1 MMQKHNLRFHKFGAF
16 AVHVAASIVFLL
28 RATAAFAADDPRFL
42 SLAVVLDQN
51 ITSRDRFKED
61 AAVYKKLDE
70 QADKFVRFRLG
81 RMTPKEKLVWIGDCF
96 SAHNEVPDP
105 FCDFT
110 ITQKAKVLG
119 IGPDTQSQ
127 KEPKPRSAYEVSLA
141 LQTKQWGLLGRYTE
155 RELINGLKRLSG
167 LDKMIPLFDG
177 AMKEKDCM
185 PPRVYSSFALK
196 AEEYFPDPIARAHAI
211 SLYDKSINCTRVEDE
226 TSYKARY
233 RLALLYIA
241 EDKCNP
247 AAPLLDTVALKVG
260 GEYQSRASYWRY
272 FCAKKLGQEDIA
284 AAHMNRLLKD
294 FQLSYHV
301 LLLQEGSVNELVRQV
316 RNRDPKVRFR
326 SEIRKDLNLVVMA
339 AEVLL
344 ARESTV
350 LAKEMVDYLVDRM
363 EQTEPDFRLYVATLQ
378 HRLGETLDKFKVLS
392 GVFKDSPELI
402 ANTSLQMYYPLNRF
416 DIMSKHKGKLDP
428 YLAASIIRQES
439 AFRENARSQAG
450 ALGLM
455 QLMPA
460 TASRLERVSRREL
473 YDAHTNIRLG
483 VKYFTKVLSKFS
495 NDGELALAAYNAGP
509 DKVDDWKRRYVTQNR
524 MLFVDLIPFKE
535 TREYV
540 AAIGRNYFWY
550 LALYDRKVVEDS
562 GPSRTLASQSPL
574 HPPGIMQKVF
584 ALSKTP
590 ERPLF
595 SFFLK

>member
-1 MMQKHNLRFHKFGAF
+1 MMQKHSLRSHTLGTFGIYAAATIVF
-16 AVHVAASIVFLL
+16 FLRAASAL
-28 RATAAFAADDPRFL
+28 AGDDPRFL

-61 AAVYKKLDE
+61 AAIYKKLDD
-70 QADKFVRFRLG
+70 QAEKFVRFRLN
-81 RMTPKEKLVWIGDCF
+81 RMNSKEKLVWIGDCF
-96 SAHNEVPDP
+96 AAHNEVPDP

-119 IGPDTQSQ
+119 IGPEPKSQ

-141 LQTKQWGLLGRYTE
+141 LQTKQWGLLGHYSE
-155 RELINGLKRLSG
+155 RELINGLKRISG

-196 AEEYFPDPIARAHAI
+196 AEEFFPDPTARAHAI

-241 EDKCNP
+241 EDKCSP

-284 AAHMNRLLKD
+284 AAHMSRLLKD

-326 SEIRKDLNLVVMA
+326 SDIRKDLNLVVMA
-339 AEVLL
+339 VEVLL
-344 ARESTV
+344 ARESNV
-350 LAKEMVDYLVDRM
+350 LAQEMLDYLVDRID
-363 EQTEPDFRLYVATLQ
+363 QTEPDFRLYVATLQ
-378 HRLGETLDKFKVLS
+378 HRLGETLNKFKVLS
-392 GVFKDSPELI
+392 GVFKDNPELI
-402 ANTSLQMYYPLNRF
+402 ANTSLQMYYPLKRF
-416 DIMSKHKGKLDP
+416 DIMTKHKGRLDP

-450 ALGLM
+450 AMGLM
-455 QLMPA
+455 QLMPG
-460 TASRLERVSRREL
+460 TASRMERVSRREL
-473 YDAHTNIRLG
+473 FDAHTNIRLG
-483 VKYFTKVLSKFS
+483 VKYFSRVLAKFS

-509 DKVDDWKRRYVTQNR
+509 DKVDDWKRRYLTTNR

-550 LALYDRKVVEDS
+550 LALYDRKAVEES
-562 GPSRTLASQSPL
+562 GPNRTLAAQSPL
-574 HPPGIMQKVF
+574 QPPGIMQKVF
-584 ALSKTP
+584 ALSKSP
-590 ERPLF
+590 DRPLF